1 MWHLD
6 PPTLTARESWTKCTS
21 RSRGTKDIKDLGDK
35 LRTAAGTAQTAADT
49 YITAARARTL
59 HQLEPT
65 DLGLGADIKNQTVAA
80 TVYESGMVR
89 DTSPG
94 REIYDALMNAPTD
107 DLCPLCRHSEAT
119 QLDHVMPKADHPAL
133 CVAPQNLVPVCGP
146 CNHTKSNKASTEAGE
161 VLLHPYYDRVDHE
174 TWLHATVAPGGF
186 GRLKYFVTAPP
197 TWDSVLTARVEH
209 HFRFLDLGK
218 RYSTRANNTLRGM
231 RHHLT
236 RQLVATGPAGIRDYL
251 EELATSHLVEDLNHW
266 TGVAY
271 RSWAADDAFCE
282 GAFALTL

>member
-6 PPTLTARESWTKCTS
+6 PPTLSARDSWEKCTS
-21 RSRGTKDIKDLGDK
+21 RSRGPKGTTGFGEK
-35 LRTAAGTAQTAADT
+35 LRNAADAAQTAADAFVA
-49 YITAARARTL
+49 AARSRTL
-59 HQLEPT
+59 HSLEPT
-65 DLGLGADIKNQTVAA
+65 TLGLGDNIKNA
-80 TVYESGMVR
+80 TVTTIVYENGMVS
-89 DTSPG
+89 DSSAG
-94 REIYDALMNAPTD
+94 REIYDALMDAPED
-107 DLCPLCRHSEAT
+107 DLCPLCRHSDVT
-119 QLDHVMPKADHPAL
+119 QLDHVMPRTTHPAL
-133 CVAPQNLVPVCGP
+133 CVTPQNLVPVCGP
-146 CNHTKSNKASTEAGE
+146 CNHTKGETASTKAGE

-174 TWLHATVAPGGF
+174 SWLNAAVAPGGF
-186 GRLKYFVTAPP
+186 GRLKYFVTAPA

-236 RQLVATGPAGIRDYL
+236 RQLVTTGPAGIRDYL

-266 TGVAY
+266 SGVAY

-282 GAFALTL
+282 GAFALTP